1 MKQLILLALT
11 VVSGLISS
19 LNSDKA
25 LAQIILTCPTQG
37 VLTLSGKFNLITAQQ
52 AQCNFSVDN
61 TVPNIGVT
69 ISLTTPILI
78 SGKVDPSGTNR
89 TAQLNYANSFNGQ
102 SKTLNEGTSTTDTFS
117 GLTTTTMLLNMQI
130 QRPNEFFAGN
140 YLYGIDITIT
150 SP

>member
-1 MKQLILLALT
+1 
-11 VVSGLISS
+11 
-19 LNSDKA
+19 
-25 LAQIILTCPTQG
+25 
-37 VLTLSGKFNLITAQQ
+37 LITAQQ
-52 AQCNFSVDN
+52 AQCNFIVDN

-69 ISLTTPILI
+69 ISLTTPFLI